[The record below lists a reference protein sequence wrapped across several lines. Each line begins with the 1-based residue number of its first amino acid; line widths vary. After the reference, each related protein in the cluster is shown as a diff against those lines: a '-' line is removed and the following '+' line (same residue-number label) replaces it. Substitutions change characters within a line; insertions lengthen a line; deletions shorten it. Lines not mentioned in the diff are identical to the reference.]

1 MGSNPTLSA
10 TRETARHSK
19 AAHTDTAEHAAMERK
34 LKHLEFIQTAVNR
47 MARNSFVIK
56 GWTLLLVAAFLAFI
70 ARIGDANLMFIAVV
84 PVILFWALDG
94 YYLHQE
100 RLFRALYNSVRDLD
114 ESEIDF
120 SMDTSAL
127 GGGGLLGAVFSRTLL
142 MYYIAI
148 LAILILGMIFAG

>member
-1 MGSNPTLSA
+1 M
-10 TRETARHSK
+10 
-19 AAHTDTAEHAAMERK
+19 DRK

-70 ARIGDANLMFIAVV
+70 ARVGDANLMLIAAV

-100 RLFRALYNSVRDLD
+100 RQFRALYNTVRALD
-114 ESEIDF
+114 ESDIDF
-120 SMDTSAL
+120 SMDTSEL
-127 GGGGLLGAVFSRTLL
+127 GGGGLIGAIFSKTLL

-148 LAILILGMIFAG
+148 LAILILGMLFAG

>member
-1 MGSNPTLSA
+1 
-10 TRETARHSK
+10 
-19 AAHTDTAEHAAMERK
+19 MERK

-70 ARIGDANLMFIAVV
+70 ARIGDANLMLIAAV

-100 RLFRALYNSVRDLD
+100 RLFRALYNSVRELD
-114 ESEIDF
+114 ESDIDF
-120 SMDTSAL
+120 SMDTSEL
-127 GGGGLLGAVFSRTLL
+127 GGGGGLIGAVFSKTLL
-142 MYYIAI
+142 TYYIAI
-148 LAILILGMIFAG
+148 LAILMLGALFAG

>member
-1 MGSNPTLSA
+1 
-10 TRETARHSK
+10 
-19 AAHTDTAEHAAMERK
+19 MERK

-70 ARIGDANLMFIAVV
+70 ARIGDANLMLIAAV

-100 RLFRALYNSVRDLD
+100 RLFKALYNSVRELD
-114 ESEIDF
+114 ESDIDF
-120 SMDTSAL
+120 SMDTSEL
-127 GGGGLLGAVFSRTLL
+127 GNGGLLGAIFSKTLL
-142 MYYIAI
+142 TYYIAI
-148 LAILILGMIFAG
+148 LAILILGMLFAG

>member
-1 MGSNPTLSA
+1 
-10 TRETARHSK
+10 
-19 AAHTDTAEHAAMERK
+19 MERK

-70 ARIGDANLMFIAVV
+70 ARIGDANLMLIAAV

-100 RLFRALYNSVRDLD
+100 RLFRALYNRVRELD
-114 ESEIDF
+114 ESDIDF
-120 SMDTSAL
+120 SMDTSEL
-127 GGGGLLGAVFSRTLL
+127 GGSGGLLGAVFSKTLL
-142 MYYIAI
+142 TYYLAI
-148 LAILILGMIFAG
+148 LAILILGMLFAG

>member
-1 MGSNPTLSA
+1 
-10 TRETARHSK
+10 
-19 AAHTDTAEHAAMERK
+19 MEQK
-34 LKHLEFIQTAVNR
+34 LKHLEFIQNIINR

-70 ARIGDANLMFIAVV
+70 ARIGDANLMLIAAV

-100 RLFRALYNSVRDLD
+100 RLFRALYNSVRGMD
-114 ESEIDF
+114 ESDIDF
-120 SMDTSAL
+120 SMDTSEL
-127 GGGGLLGAVFSRTLL
+127 GGDGGLLGAVFSKTLL
-142 MYYIAI
+142 TYYLAI